1 MKGTLFIKLTSH
13 YQPKKDLYV
22 NAFKILSL
30 MQNDRNT
37 CNGSVIVTHVT
48 LGSGDFYH
56 VVKETPEEIIKMI
69 DKAQM

>member
-13 YQPKKDLYV
+13 YQPEKDLYV
-22 NAFKILSL
+22 NALKILSL
-30 MQNDRNT
+30 MQNEKNT
-37 CNGSVIVTHVT
+37 GNGLVIVTHVT
-48 LGSGDFYH
+48 LQAHDCYL